1 MTADKEA
8 TQISQEG
15 VIIPSIKNCKGS
27 EVTIQAESFY
37 NKESSN

>member
-1 MTADKEA
+1 MRADKEA

-15 VIIPSIKNCKGS
+15 VIFPSINNCKGP
-27 EVTIQAESFY
+27 EVKIQAESFY